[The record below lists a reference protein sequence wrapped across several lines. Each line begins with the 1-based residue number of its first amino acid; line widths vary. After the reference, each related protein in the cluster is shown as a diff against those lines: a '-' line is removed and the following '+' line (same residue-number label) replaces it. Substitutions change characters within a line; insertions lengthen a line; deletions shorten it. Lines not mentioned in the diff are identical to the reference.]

1 MLGRRRRKDVPTEAT
16 SDDRDKTL
24 EPEKPL
30 ASGFSNPLSR
40 SATTILSSTS
50 SAKKERTPY
59 RLHRNYSDRKP
70 TVSGVGSTAYTSVA
84 SKSRP
89 ELSLMH
95 SSTSA
100 AIPKTSYYETPASE
114 SLYDPYGGAYG
125 YSSAYTSRLPTST
138 ASRYN
143 DYDHLGLSNGPGTY
157 GYYEG
162 RDKEN
167 TYKSKYEPSRLYAE
181 LTNNG
186 ADTSFGRGDDRDR
199 SKRFQKAYRRT
210 ATAHDTRPMVSGYRD
225 YDNDI
230 ASSTSR
236 YGPRKSLGG
245 YQRSQT
251 QKFFDS
257 EKSSVLRSLNDDAI
271 NNNSVDGYGVTSDEI
286 KTEAMKEREARRKE
300 IQGLIAKYAQIDDVY
315 NRAIDN
321 EPASSSN
328 HNDIGASA
336 ACASSTVHNSRGRLY
351 ESKATD
357 IDNSL
362 NGALGLGLS
371 AYGTQHQPHSSFL
384 PLSKTQSA
392 ATMSSVSRSRI
403 PKTFS
408 TFVRAKEPPPI
419 PPQPLHT
426 HTHTHAQDLQPKTV
440 KRSLE
445 RASWLTK
452 AIVWMFSCA
461 IELGVVV
468 LFSCVCILRVF
479 LYRFTCAACHVLYPS
494 TE

>member
-1 MLGRRRRKDVPTEAT
+1 MLGRRRRKDVQPETT
-16 SDDRDKTL
+16 TTGDDRDKTL
-24 EPEKPL
+24 EPDKPVTGFSSPL
-30 ASGFSNPLSR
+30 AR
-40 SATTILSSTS
+40 SATTILSSTT
-50 SAKKERTPY
+50 KKERTPY

-70 TVSGVGSTAYTSVA
+70 TTGGVASSAYAS

-89 ELSLMH
+89 ELSLLH

-100 AIPKTSYYETPASE
+100 AIPKSSYYETPASE

-125 YSSAYTSRLPTST
+125 YSSAYSSRLPAST
-138 ASRYN
+138 ASRRYN

-167 TYKSKYEPSRLYAE
+167 TFKSKYEPSRLYAE
-181 LTNNG
+181 LNNNTG
-186 ADTSFGRGDDRDR
+186 DTTFSRGDDRDR

-210 ATAHDTRPMVSGYRD
+210 ATAAHDSRPMASSSYRGD
-225 YDNDI
+225 YDDDV
-230 ASSTSR
+230 ASSSSR
-236 YGPRKSLGG
+236 YGPRKSLGGG

-257 EKSSVLRSLNDDAI
+257 EKSSVLRSLHNDA
-271 NNNSVDGYGVTSDEI
+271 NNNNVDGYGVADEM

-321 EPASSSN
+321 EPMTN
-328 HNDIGASA
+328 HHNDSGGAIVA
-336 ACASSTVHNSRGRLY
+336 ATPIAASSTAHTSRARLF

-357 IDNSL
+357 IDNSV

-371 AYGTQHQPHSSFL
+371 AYGTPHQPHSSFL
-384 PLSKTQSA
+384 PLSKTQSV
-392 ATMSSVSRSRI
+392 ATMSSVNRSRI

-408 TFVRAKEPPPI
+408 TFVREI
-419 PPQPLHT
+419 PTATTCRPCSCVVCRL
-426 HTHTHAQDLQPKTV
+426 
-440 KRSLE
+440 
-445 RASWLTK
+445 
-452 AIVWMFSCA
+452 IVWA
-461 IELGVVV
+461 GL
-468 LFSCVCILRVF
+468 LVF
-479 LYRFTCAACHVLYPS
+479 CF
-494 TE
+494 

>member
-1 MLGRRRRKDVPTEAT
+1 MLGRRRRKETQPETTA
-16 SDDRDKTL
+16 DDRDKTL
-24 EPEKPL
+24 EPEKPT
-30 ASGFSNPLSR
+30 SGFSNPLAR

-70 TVSGVGSTAYTSVA
+70 TTSGVAASAYAS

-89 ELSLMH
+89 ELSLLH

-100 AIPKTSYYETPASE
+100 AIPKSSYYETPASE

-143 DYDHLGLSNGPGTY
+143 DYDHYGLSNGPGTY

-162 RDKEN
+162 RDRDKEN
-167 TYKSKYEPSRLYAE
+167 TFKSKYEPSRLYAE
-181 LTNNG
+181 LNNN
-186 ADTSFGRGDDRDR
+186 AAESTFSRGDDRDR
-199 SKRFQKAYRRT
+199 SKRYQKAYRRT
-210 ATAHDTRPMVSGYRD
+210 ATAHDSRPMVSSYRD
-225 YDNDI
+225 YEDETP
-230 ASSTSR
+230 STSR
-236 YGPRKSLGG
+236 YAPRKSLGG

-257 EKSSVLRSLNDDAI
+257 EKTSVLRSLHNDA
-271 NNNSVDGYGVTSDEI
+271 NNNNVDGYGADDEI

-321 EPASSSN
+321 EPTNNNN
-328 HNDIGASA
+328 HDA
-336 ACASSTVHNSRGRLY
+336 AITSTVHTGRSRLF

-357 IDNSL
+357 IDNNM

-371 AYGTQHQPHSSFL
+371 AYGTHQPHSSFL
-384 PLSKTQSA
+384 PLSKTQSV
-392 ATMSSVSRSRI
+392 ATMSSVNRSRI

-408 TFVRAKEPPPI
+408 TFVR
-419 PPQPLHT
+419 
-426 HTHTHAQDLQPKTV
+426 
-440 KRSLE
+440 
-445 RASWLTK
+445 
-452 AIVWMFSCA
+452 
-461 IELGVVV
+461 
-468 LFSCVCILRVF
+468 
-479 LYRFTCAACHVLYPS
+479 
-494 TE
+494 